1 MDDDVKPLS
10 HLGKGSKHSSMLLST
25 GDLPKLRNS
34 HDLDS
39 AAVSNSISMSTT
51 MASKQL
57 IISNLSM
64 VATSDG

>member
-10 HLGKGSKHSSMLLST
+10 HLGKGSKHSIMLLST

-39 AAVSNSISMSTT
+39 AVGMRTT
-51 MASKQL
+51 
-57 IISNLSM
+57 I
-64 VATSDG
+64 DY

>member
-39 AAVSNSISMSTT
+39 AVGMKKKAGYVLMWLSSMYDINIVNC
-51 MASKQL
+51 L
-57 IISNLSM
+57 II
-64 VATSDG
+64 